1 MDAEEAARA
10 ALRRAEAARS
20 TATPLKEQIER
31 RRILASYADDY
42 DALPFR
48 QAFNAA
54 KAEGR
59 PNFPWR
65 GNTYSTRTAEEQGRE
80 IKAAPGSGRGASA
93 GRTAQ
98 NVSTAPMRRAESA
111 GPDAQVVAER
121 LKRLPALE
129 SNEEARERYKADTLN
144 ALIGLGTVA
153 GAPVAAGL
161 GRALG
166 SMSARAP
173 RAARAA
179 EAFVRDPD
187 AVPFK
192 KGGKV
197 KTYAKGGSVRGA
209 GCETR
214 HKKTRFV

>member
-1 MDAEEAARA
+1 MARYAPLTGRQAEE
-10 ALRRAEAARS
+10 LRTLKGGRS
-20 TATPLKEQIER
+20 L
-31 RRILASYADDY
+31 DD
-42 DALPFR
+42 LSFG

-54 KAEGR
+54 KAAGK
-59 PNFPWR
+59 PDFPWR
-65 GNTYSTRTAEEQGRE
+65 GATYSTQTAEEQGRA

-93 GRTAQ
+93 GRTAKD
-98 NVSTAPMRRAESA
+98 VSTAPMRRAESA
-111 GPDAQVVAER
+111 GPDAQAVAER

-129 SNEEARERYKADTLN
+129 SNEEARDRYRENTLN
-144 ALIGLGTVA
+144 ALVGLGTVA
-153 GAPVAAGL
+153 GAPLAARI

-166 SMSARAP
+166 SAPARAP
-173 RAARAA
+173 RAT
-179 EAFVRDPD
+179 EALVRDSD

-214 HKKTRFV
+214 TKKTRFV